1 MFLDTRPTRGEE
13 EGGAGLAS
21 VSLYGL
27 PSLYGDDLA
36 KSTGY
41 SFNAQ
46 SRE

>member
-1 MFLDTRPTRGEE
+1 MFLDTRPTRGGK
-13 EGGAGLAS
+13 GGAGLAN

-41 SFNAQ
+41 SFDAQ